1 MSQAI
6 RLRRVVIATL
16 ILTATMSTALSMDQ
30 AVDQAAAAT
39 QGAHFQMKRTYVSR
53 YVCPIDWR
61 RGRYHIKQLI
71 RCAAHHYGIGA
82 DKALA
87 VARRESRFHPHA
99 YNAWSCAKGIYQHL
113 CRYWPGR
120 ADRYGFDGWSAYNA
134 RANIIV
140 SMRMVRRYGW
150 QPWGG

>member
-1 MSQAI
+1 MNEAI
-6 RLRRVVIATL
+6 RLRRVLIATL
-16 ILTATMSTALSMDQ
+16 ILTAIMSGAFP
-30 AVDQAAAAT
+30 VDRASAMPNTTT
-39 QGAHFQMKRTYVSR
+39 QGVRYQMKRTYVARS
-53 YVCPIDWR
+53 VCPIDWR
-61 RGRYHIKQLI
+61 RGTYHVKRLI
-71 RCAAHHYGIGA
+71 RCAAHYYTVGA

-87 VARRESRFHPHA
+87 IARRESNFRPRA